1 MRFCNTDLPLP
12 RCANQE
18 NMGATNSLTWVIQ
31 NSKVAAIIGNISLKL
46 DDWRRDIYP
55 FKVITLNDTSFL
67 DSGTLSIV
75 VPQRQKHIYIYIF
88 IYWLTVILKSVAKRR
103 IITFFFL
110 VLFVE
115 LVSTVVPIT

>member
-1 MRFCNTDLPLP
+1 MRLCNTDLPLP

-31 NSKVAAIIGNISLKL
+31 NSKVAAIIGNIFLKL

-75 VPQRQKHIYIYIF
+75 VPQRQKHIYIYMYNFWI
-88 IYWLTVILKSVAKRR
+88 TVILKSVAKRR

-115 LVSTVVPIT
+115 LDSTVVPIT